1 MSLGPDDTQ
10 PMSFE
15 ELCAIP
21 VEGPIEPPEMDPEG
35 MFLVQ
40 DPSEP
45 SHPQCL
51 GPGLLGWRG

>member
-1 MSLGPDDTQ
+1 
-10 PMSFE
+10 MSFE